1 MEELINKYLNQELP
15 KELETNLENNYLFM
29 LTLIKTTNNYKYYF
43 KISDSLKLN
52 YNFLKEIIYL
62 FQTNKI
68 FIFYISDVYLKN
80 TNDFTNYLELLI
92 ILTNIIKEPSTLEE
106 EEYFQELDNLI
117 TDIFINLNNY
127 LRDEFDNSLGFI
139 YLFDKFNT
147 KRIILNYLV
156 LKLIDKIF
164 YNNCEYEFSNILT
177 KYQESKL
184 KINDFLIKFISKY
197 DYDLAFYISCN
208 LDLLTAL
215 KADFK
220 VMPDEKILKF
230 EKNDKV

>member
-68 FIFYISDVYLKN
+68 FIFYISDIYLKN
-80 TNDFTNYLELLI
+80 TIDFTNYLELFI
-92 ILTNIIKEPSTLEE
+92 ILPNIIKEPSTLEE

-117 TDIFINLNNY
+117 TDIFIN
-127 LRDEFDNSLGFI
+127 
-139 YLFDKFNT
+139 
-147 KRIILNYLV
+147 
-156 LKLIDKIF
+156 
-164 YNNCEYEFSNILT
+164 
-177 KYQESKL
+177 
-184 KINDFLIKFISKY
+184 
-197 DYDLAFYISCN
+197 
-208 LDLLTAL
+208 
-215 KADFK
+215 
-220 VMPDEKILKF
+220 
-230 EKNDKV
+230 

>member
-68 FIFYISDVYLKN
+68 FIFYISDIYLKN

-156 LKLIDKIF
+156 LKLLDKIF
-164 YNNCEYEFSNILT
+164 YNNYEYEFSNILT

-197 DYDLAFYISCN
+197 DYDLAFYISYN
-208 LDLLTAL
+208 LDLLTLL
-215 KADFK
+215 KVDFK
-220 VMPDEKILKF
+220 VMPDCKILKF
-230 EKNDKV
+230 KK

>member
-15 KELETNLENNYLFM
+15 KELKTNLENNYLFM

-68 FIFYISDVYLKN
+68 FIFYISDIYLKN

-92 ILTNIIKEPSTLEE
+92 ILTNIIKVPSTLEE

-164 YNNCEYEFSNILT
+164 EYEFSSILT
-177 KYQESKL
+177 KYQESNL

-208 LDLLTAL
+208 LDLLTTL
-215 KADFK
+215 KVKFK

>member
-15 KELETNLENNYLFM
+15 KELETNLENTYLFM

-68 FIFYISDVYLKN
+68 FIFYISDIYLKN

-156 LKLIDKIF
+156 LKLLDKIF
-164 YNNCEYEFSNILT
+164 YNNYEYEFSNILT

-197 DYDLAFYISCN
+197 DYDLAFYISYN
-208 LDLLTAL
+208 LDLLTLL
-215 KADFK
+215 KVDFK
-220 VMPDEKILKF
+220 VMPDCKILKF
-230 EKNDKV
+230 KK